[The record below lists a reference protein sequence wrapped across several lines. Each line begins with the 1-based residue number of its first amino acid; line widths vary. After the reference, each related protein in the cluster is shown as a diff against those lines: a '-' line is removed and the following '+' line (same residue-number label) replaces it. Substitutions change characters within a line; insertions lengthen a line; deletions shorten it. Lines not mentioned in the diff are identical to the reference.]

1 MCALGFSGRERFCA
15 FLKMLKPLSLC
26 WLVAAYSAAIVNNA
40 SPAALEKAALV
51 LI

>member
-1 MCALGFSGRERFCA
+1 MCSIAFSGRKPVA
-15 FLKMLKPLSLC
+15 ALLKLLEPLSLC
-26 WLVAAYSAAIVNNA
+26 WLVPAYSAAIVNNT